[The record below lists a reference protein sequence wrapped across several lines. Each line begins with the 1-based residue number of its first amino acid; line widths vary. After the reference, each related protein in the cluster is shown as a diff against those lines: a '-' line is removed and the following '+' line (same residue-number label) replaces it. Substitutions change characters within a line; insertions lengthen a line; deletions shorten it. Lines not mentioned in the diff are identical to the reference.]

1 MKVKFSIFVF
11 SKHVMITLSEENYLK
26 AIYHLGQHGTATVST
41 NAIAEKINAKASSV
55 TDMIKK
61 LADKNLLNYVKY
73 QGVSLTN
80 QGRLAAALVVRKHR
94 LWEVFL
100 VNKLNFSWHEVHDVA
115 EQLEH
120 IKSLKLVNELD
131 AFLEFPT
138 HDPHGDPIPDKDG
151 NFSPIKSVN
160 ILEIEE
166 GKAGILSFV
175 KDSSDMFL
183 KYLNKNNL
191 SLGDTIKVLDFE
203 PFDKS
208 LSIQTNTKKM
218 IISNEVAQNLYLTI

>member
-1 MKVKFSIFVF
+1 MT
-11 SKHVMITLSEENYLK
+11 TLSEENYLK
-26 AIYHLGQHGTATVST
+26 AIYHLGKQGSEAVST
-41 NAIAEKINAKASSV
+41 NAIAEKIDSKASSV

-61 LADKNLLNYVKY
+61 LADKNLAHYVKY

-80 QGRLAAALVVRKHR
+80 EGRLAAVSVIRKHR

-100 VNKLNFSWHEVHDVA
+100 VEKLNFSWDEVHDVA

-131 AFLEFPT
+131 AFLGFPA
-138 HDPHGDPIPDKDG
+138 HDPHGDPIPDKEG
-151 NFSPIKSVN
+151 NYALRKSVN
-160 ILEIEE
+160 ILEMQTGNE
-166 GKAGILSFV
+166 GVLTQV

-191 SLGDTIKVLDFE
+191 ALGDAIKVLDFE
-203 PFDKS
+203 PFDDS
-208 LSIQTNTKKM
+208 VTIQINSKQI
-218 IISNEVAQNLYLTI
+218 IISKEVAKNLYLSQ